1 MKEKGMILFLIFI
14 LSLTYSCSKETRKI
28 SQDISLE
35 SLLPDLELYG
45 YETKKIFKANRENLA
60 QLYKSVAQ
68 RFGIDIESIKD
79 RIPIDRIG
87 GIYEGEGRKF
97 SITIQKYRNEKG
109 AKKEL
114 NREVKSIKELEEIL
128 NRQKSV
134 MELKLKKVRINGQEG
149 YYQIYGGGP
158 VGDVKR
164 QYNTKLFWVNG
175 VYIFE
180 ISSIGEEIWPEEEV
194 IKIAEEIGY

>member
-1 MKEKGMILFLIFI
+1 MKRKSVILFLIFI
-14 LSLTYSCSKETRKI
+14 LGLTYSCSKETKKI
-28 SQDISLE
+28 PQDISLE
-35 SLLPDLELYG
+35 SLLPDSGLHG

-79 RIPIDRIG
+79 RIPIDRIS
-87 GIYEGEGRKF
+87 GIYEGRGRRF
-97 SITIQKYRNEKG
+97 TITIQKYRSEKS

-114 NREVKSIKELEEIL
+114 NREVKNSKEIQEFL
-128 NRQKSV
+128 NRQKSI
-134 MELKLKKVRINGQEG
+134 MELRLKKVRVNGREG

-158 VGDVKR
+158 VGEVRR
-164 QYNTKLFWVNG
+164 QYETKLFWMNG

-180 ISSIGEEIWPEEEV
+180 ISSIGEEIWPEEEI